1 MNTSRIDAF
10 GEDVFRNSTYIDKL
24 DLAFSQFFVRTPTGS
39 LLAIATGM
47 RADFPQLKTNLQG
60 AGFDIASVA
69 SLIVPH
75 FESDEM
81 GALPDFMAH
90 NAALVAYA
98 HPICAH
104 ALSDIFSV
112 KTKILKDETPVTING
127 EVVVPIHAKH
137 VHQWDS
143 LVVYVPRLKA
153 LFSSDIFMSYGP
165 VDGEGG
171 TLDNIVGSID
181 KSGYIPSLEH
191 LASALKKIRKYD
203 IESIFPMHGAPIR
216 THIPE
221 TIDGLI
227 EHCETHRA
235 VVAS

>member
-1 MNTSRIDAF
+1 MNPSRIDAF
-10 GEDVFRNSTYIDKL
+10 GDDVLRNSTYIDKL
-24 DLAFSQFFVRTPTGS
+24 DLAFSQFFVRTPSGS
-39 LLAIATGM
+39 LLAIAAGM
-47 RADFPQLKTNLQG
+47 RADFPQLKANLAG
-60 AGFDIASVA
+60 AGLDVAQVA

-75 FESDEM
+75 FEADEM

-104 ALSDIFSV
+104 ALSDIFAV

-127 EVVVPIHAKH
+127 EVVVPIHVKH

-143 LVVYVPRLKA
+143 LVVYVPRLKS

-171 TLDNIVGSID
+171 TLDGIVASID
-181 KSGYIPSLEH
+181 KSGYIPSLDH

-203 IESIFPMHGAPIR
+203 IEWIFPMHGAPIR
-216 THIPE
+216 QHIPQ

-227 EHCETHRA
+227 EHCESHR